1 MQRNLSE
8 RAPHHANAD
17 NDARP
22 WWIAAGLATA
32 VGVLYFV
39 GARLSLALLTK
50 PDGVAVFWPAAGI
63 SAGLL
68 IACGPWARWP
78 VAAAVMAATVAANLL
93 GDRNLGLAVVSALCN
108 AGEAVLAA
116 WLIQYHFGSRFSL
129 GSTRNVL
136 GLFGAAAVATAVS
149 GIGGTAGFILFHYSG
164 TPFLTTWLNWFAS
177 DALGIVTVAP
187 LVIGLVRSL
196 RDRPATSELAVGLLA
211 LTVLA
216 LVSAV
221 GFGSST
227 DHWFTIMPLS
237 LLLPFLFCVAAY
249 CRPVFVAAAAFIIAL
264 AIVWT
269 ITFGIGRLGDPSI
282 ALVNRVYAAQ
292 AGMLAISLGTLVL
305 AALFSERR
313 DQEATLKNSNRQLQ
327 LALDCAELGTWSLHL
342 KSGRFEND
350 VRDRRIH
357 GHGPDAPP
365 KTLAQM
371 RSQIHP
377 DDLPTLD
384 AAFAPLRRGGDHCK
398 AEYRL
403 APLAR
408 QERAGRERWIAIEG
422 AVLRRRSDRSMHL
435 LGVTRDITEQKHA
448 ETRLRESERSLRDLL
463 GALPAAIYVTD
474 AAGRITYCNEAA
486 VSLWGATPTL

>member
-1 MQRNLSE
+1 MNSSLAPSSAHPIHSCQPLIDGRRQMPRNLSE
-8 RAPHHANAD
+8 WAPPHANAD
-17 NDARP
+17 SDASP
-22 WWIAAGLATA
+22 WWIGVGLAIAT
-32 VGVLYFV
+32 GVAYFV

-68 IACGPWARWP
+68 ISYGPRARWP
-78 VAAAVMAATVAANLL
+78 VAAAVMTATVAANLL
-93 GDRNLGLAVVSALCN
+93 GDRNLGSAVVFALCN

-116 WLIQYHFGSRFSL
+116 WLIQRHFGLRFSL
-129 GSTRNVL
+129 DSVRNVL
-136 GLFGAAAVATAVS
+136 GLFGAAAVAAAVS
-149 GIGGTAGFILFHYSG
+149 GVGGTAGFILFHYSG

-282 ALVNRVYAAQ
+282 PLVSRVYAAQ
-292 AGMLAISLGTLVL
+292 AALLAISVGTLVP
-305 AALFSERR
+305 ATLFTERR
-313 DQEATLKNSNRQLQ
+313 DRETALKTSNRQLQ
-327 LALDCAELGTWSLHL
+327 LALDCAGLGTWSIHL

-357 GHGPDAPP
+357 GHGPGTPP
-365 KTLAQM
+365 KSLAQM

-377 DDLPTLD
+377 DDLPKLD
-384 AAFAPLRRGGDHCK
+384 AAFLRLGRVGGHRRT
-398 AEYRL
+398 EYRL
-403 APLAR
+403 RPHA
-408 QERAGRERWIAIEG
+408 EGRDGRTRWVAIEG
-422 AVLRRRSDRSMHL
+422 AVLRQADGRS
-435 LGVTRDITEQKHA
+435 
-448 ETRLRESERSLRDLL
+448 
-463 GALPAAIYVTD
+463 
-474 AAGRITYCNEAA
+474 
-486 VSLWGATPTL
+486 